1 MSATHTAISWT
12 DRTWNPLRGCRLVS
26 PGCTHCYAMR
36 QAGRFSA
43 PGQPYEGLVRKTSQG
58 YTWTGKVRLIER
70 DLAAPLRWKTPQR
83 VFVNSMSDLFHE
95 AVPEAWL
102 DAIFTI
108 MAGAPHHTFQ
118 ILTKRP
124 ERMQAYC
131 SQRPLLGRLQACRLR
146 AGLGGDPLHV
156 WPLPNVWLGVS
167 VETKA
172 TLPRLNALCATPA
185 TLRFASF
192 EPLLEDLGDITPW
205 LAPVLEF
212 PALDWCIIGGESGPK
227 ARPCNLEWARHLIRQ
242 CQGANVPVWMK
253 QVGARPCIDMTG
265 GNRYD
270 AHTCFPVRDT
280 AGADPAAWPAHLR
293 VQQFPEVRVCPS
305 PATITE
311 R

>member
-12 DRTWNPLRGCRLVS
+12 DRTWNPIRGCSLVS
-26 PGCTHCYAMR
+26 HGCTHCYAMR
-36 QAGRFSA
+36 QAGRFSG

-58 YTWTGKVRLIER
+58 YTWTGKVRLIEK
-70 DLAAPLRWKTPQR
+70 DLDAPLRWKKPQR

-102 DAIFTI
+102 DAMFTV

-131 SQRPLLGRLQACRLR
+131 SQRSLLGRLQECRMR
-146 AGLGGDPLHV
+146 AGLRVHPLHV

-185 TLRFASF
+185 ALHFASF

-205 LAPVLEF
+205 LAPVLEL

-227 ARPCNLEWARHLIRQ
+227 ARPFNLEWARTIMRQ
-242 CQGANVPVWMK
+242 CGQHDVAVWMK

-270 AHTCFPVRDT
+270 DHTCFTVRDT

-293 VQQFPEVRVCPS
+293 VQQFPEVRV
-305 PATITE
+305 
-311 R
+311 